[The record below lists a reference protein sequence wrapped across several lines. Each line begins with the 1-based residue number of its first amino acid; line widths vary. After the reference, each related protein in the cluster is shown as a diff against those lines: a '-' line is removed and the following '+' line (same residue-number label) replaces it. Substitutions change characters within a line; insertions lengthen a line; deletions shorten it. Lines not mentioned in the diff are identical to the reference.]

1 MFSKVYKQKFFF
13 IPAKGKKAQ
22 AFENTRV
29 FRKLAFKGSSRNS
42 AIKDIRGYRE
52 GQKNA
57 MAGIT
62 GSGKGISGIPRH
74 TQTCPDTQEKKK
86 HSMFSRAYAKRT
98 IFDHN
103 SLILLGFFISP

>member
-86 HSMFSRAYAKRT
+86 NIQCFQGLMPKGQF
-98 IFDHN
+98 
-103 SLILLGFFISP
+103 LIIIP

>member
-22 AFENTRV
+22 ALENTKL
-29 FRKLAFKGSSRNS
+29 FQKLAFKGSSRNS
-42 AIKDIRGYRE
+42 TIKDIRGYRE

-62 GSGKGISGIPRH
+62 GPGKGISGIPRH
-74 TQTCPDTQEKKK
+74 TQERSPYPRKKTFNVFNGLCQK
-86 HSMFSRAYAKRT
+86 DNF
-98 IFDHN
+98 
-103 SLILLGFFISP
+103 

>member
-1 MFSKVYKQKFFF
+1 MFSKVYKQKFFS

-22 AFENTRV
+22 ALENTRV
-29 FRKLAFKGSSRNS
+29 FRKLAFKGSSRKS

-62 GSGKGISGIPRH
+62 GPGKGISGIPGHARIS
-74 TQTCPDTQEKKK
+74 KKK
-86 HSMFSRAYAKRT
+86 TFNVFNGLYPKGQ
-98 IFDHN
+98 F
-103 SLILLGFFISP
+103 LIITP